1 MLGFQNHYYD
11 LRLSTQDVPAIYGN
25 FQGKQDMRDAFL
37 VRFSGVLYFQTNNA
51 AALHMSLANRRR
63 VREATNG
70 ACW

>member
-1 MLGFQNHYYD
+1 M
-11 LRLSTQDVPAIYGN
+11 
-25 FQGKQDMRDAFL
+25 

-70 ACW
+70 AELTCNDRETRCVKKIRIDLAIGSMVLVYMPTLGVY